1 MVRKPQETKAKQNNT
16 RDDLISA
23 ALTLFDEKGY
33 PGTAVEEIVKRAKV
47 TKGAFYYY
55 FKSKEETLEII
66 HNVYVESQI
75 ELCTRII
82 LECKEPH
89 EQLRELTRAT
99 ITNLYQYRSHVS
111 VYIQDRKFLTG
122 QRKRN
127 VHEKRSE
134 IDRLLNSIIEKGMD
148 NGCFRSDISPKIVT
162 FGLIGMYAWVINW
175 WKPSGSLTLEQI
187 ADQYVDLVLDG
198 LKGNR

>member
-1 MVRKPQETKAKQNNT
+1 MKQCKT
-16 RDDLISA
+16 RDDLINA

-33 PGTAVEEIVKRAKV
+33 LGTSVEEIVKRAKV

-75 ELCTRII
+75 ELCNRVIF
-82 LECKEPH
+82 ECKEPR
-89 EQLRELTRAT
+89 EQLLEITRVT
-99 ITNLYQYRSHVS
+99 ITNLHQYRSHVS
-111 VYIQDRKFLTG
+111 VYLQDRKFLTG

-134 IDRLLNSIIEKGMD
+134 IDRLLNSIIERGVD

-175 WKPSGSLTLEQI
+175 WKPSGSFTLEQI

-198 LKGNR
+198 LKRE